1 MIIGKNIL
9 RSRMTKL
16 EEAACK
22 WADARCPEQGP
33 EFIVWC
39 MCFDDYMAGAL
50 ELLEQAKIIAYA
62 PDNGMATEEIAFCEK
77 LEELCQS
84 EKE

>member
-33 EFIVWC
+33 EFIVRPQLRSR
-39 MCFDDYMAGAL
+39 GAVPW
-50 ELLEQAKIIAYA
+50 E
-62 PDNGMATEEIAFCEK
+62 
-77 LEELCQS
+77 
-84 EKE
+84 